1 MLTKYGKSDKMNM
14 RDRAVQ
20 FTADYE
26 GATVEK
32 YRLVS
37 MELASRCETALL
49 PLKERQLKCIGI

>member
-26 GATVEK
+26 DATVEK

-49 PLKERQLKCIGI
+49 PLKER

>member
-1 MLTKYGKSDKMNM
+1 MLTKYGKIDKMNM

-26 GATVEK
+26 DATVEK
-32 YRLVS
+32 YHLVS

-49 PLKERQLKCIGI
+49 PLKER